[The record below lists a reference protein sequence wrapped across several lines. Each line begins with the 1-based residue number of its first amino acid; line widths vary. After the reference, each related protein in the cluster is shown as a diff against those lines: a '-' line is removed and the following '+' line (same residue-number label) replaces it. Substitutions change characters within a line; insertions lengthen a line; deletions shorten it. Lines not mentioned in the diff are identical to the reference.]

1 MYRISFLVLSLAVM
15 FSSCNKDDDQLL
27 DDQALEPNFYG
38 LKVGNSWKYK
48 FLRLNGATGEL
59 VDSQATEEV
68 EITAEEVIDGETVY
82 TMTINTSDPLGAC
95 GICNSETT
103 ATRKVKDS
111 LGFLVEVGGPIIFS
125 SENDQDYVIAEE
137 EWGTVYR
144 VLLPNEVLITVPA
157 GQFVAKDNQRYAIL
171 QDGQRAEGQD
181 NLFYAEGIGEIR
193 QTISGVNTPRI
204 FYEKQLVSYSGD

>member
-1 MYRISFLVLSLAVM
+1 MYRFSFLALLLALITI
-15 FSSCNKDDDQLL
+15 SCNKDDDQIL
-27 DDQALEPNFYG
+27 DDQAAEPNFYA

-68 EITAEEVIDGETVY
+68 EITGEEVIEGETVY

-103 ATRKVKDS
+103 TTKKVKDS

-125 SENDQDYVIAEE
+125 SENDQDYVIAQE

-144 VLLPNEVLITVPA
+144 VLLPNEVLVTVPA
-157 GQFVAKDNQRYAIL
+157 GQFVSKDNQRYVIL

-181 NLFYAEGIGEIR
+181 NLFYAEGIGEVR
-193 QTISGVNTPRI
+193 QTISGVNTLRI
-204 FYEKQLVSYSGD
+204 FYEKQLVSYSVD